1 MVLDCKVKILRHGF
15 SFNVGDEHLL
25 EILDY
30 QDDPSLLSTI
40 NLEVQLGEERI
51 KIRYEFF
58 ATVSVSSEST
68 IVDGTVYS
76 VEIL

>member
-1 MVLDCKVKILRHGF
+1 MVLDCKVNILRHGF

-30 QDDPSLLSTI
+30 QDDPSLLNTI

-58 ATVSVSSEST
+58 TTVSVSSEST